1 MEPVT
6 YTPSQVAKRA
16 NIHANSVRN
25 YSRGYAEFLST
36 GARGEAG
43 PRVYTDE
50 DVDVLCA
57 IAALRKSGVS
67 PGEVGEHLRQR
78 AIPSVIDVTTEPLQ
92 GATTSLQAPVMVSPI
107 QHDGYNA
114 LQGRVDSLER
124 RIESQA
130 TIQRDRWMTFGMG
143 VWIGMVTTGV
153 ILGVAWLVAN
163 SW

>member
-124 RIESQA
+124 RLDAQATQRIES
-130 TIQRDRWMTFGMG
+130 I
-143 VWIGMVTTGV
+143 WIFTAGMVAAGV
-153 ILGVAWLVAN
+153 IFVLAWLVAN